1 MTILRT
7 IQTVI
12 ILLNHLQLLRIRPVS
27 INITPPYRKGLSA
40 VHYTFADTHTFLTLV
55 LLSIIDTSF

>member
-12 ILLNHLQLLRIRPVS
+12 ILLNHLQLLRRRPVS
-27 INITPPYRKGLSA
+27 INITPPYRKVLSA
-40 VHYTFADTHTFLTLV
+40 AHYTFADTHTLLALV